1 MNVPPMLTVWRIPIV
16 LTLLMV
22 LSVSVHSGL
31 WVTERSV
38 EMVALLMS
46 VRRLLIVLKM
56 PLVLTLLM
64 DLSVSVCQDSL
75 VMVKPLEMDA
85 GVRVNQLMTVFADI
99 FGMTLI
105 I

>member
-1 MNVPPMLTVWRIPIV
+1 MNAPQILTVWRI
-16 LTLLMV
+16 
-22 LSVSVHSGL
+22 
-31 WVTERSV
+31 
-38 EMVALLMS
+38 
-46 VRRLLIVLKM
+46 

-64 DLSVSVCQDSL
+64 GLSVSVCQDSL

-85 GVRVNQLMTVFADI
+85 GVRANQLMTVFADI